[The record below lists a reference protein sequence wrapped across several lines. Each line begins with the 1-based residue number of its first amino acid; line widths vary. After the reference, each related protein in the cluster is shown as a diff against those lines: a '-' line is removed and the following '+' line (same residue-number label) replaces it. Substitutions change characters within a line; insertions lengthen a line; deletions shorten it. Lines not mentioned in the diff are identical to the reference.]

1 MEKFVQFFLRSFHR
15 KVEMSTISA
24 KHNFHSILGGGGGV
38 FSFHFF
44 DSYDILL

>member
-24 KHNFHSILGGGGGV
+24 KHNFHSILGGGGV